1 VIICHCNVISSKDI
15 ESAIGRILEYGPDQE
30 ITPTTI
36 FRACGKRPDCGNCI
50 SQFVDT
56 IRQMQAESLEAP
68 TASGLMEL
76 IEEARSAVAP

>member
-1 VIICHCNVISSKDI
+1 MIICHCNVINSKDI
-15 ESAIGRILEYGPDQE
+15 ESAIARLLEYGPDQE

-56 IRQMQAESLEAP
+56 IRRMQAESLEAP
-68 TASGLMEL
+68 SASGLMDL
-76 IEEARSAVAP
+76 IEEAQSAVAP

>member
-1 VIICHCNVISSKDI
+1 MIICHCNVISSKDI
-15 ESAIGRILEYGPDQE
+15 ESAIGRVLEYGPDEE

-56 IRQMQAESLEAP
+56 IRQMQAESPEAP
-68 TASGLMEL
+68 SASELMDL
-76 IEEARSAVAP
+76 IEDARSAVAP